1 MSQQALFDI
10 GTPPDNEP
18 GAIETS
24 ILDTVKELE
33 EADLLHG
40 KIQATCVTLIHSAR
54 AVDRQLANGK
64 LTVAATQMTKQILES
79 LEKLPEPKRATGSA
93 FDSLD
98 VIIREL
104 TLEALGKKDQDADLP
119 TA

>member
-18 GAIETS
+18 GAIEQS
-24 ILDTVKELE
+24 ILATVKELE

-64 LTVAATQMTKQILES
+64 LTVAATQMTKQILEI
-79 LEKLPEPKRATGSA
+79 LEKLPEPKRATGGA
-93 FDSLD
+93 FD
-98 VIIREL
+98 
-104 TLEALGKKDQDADLP
+104 TLEEMIKALTVDALQEE
-119 TA
+119 TAE